1 MLAKQRQDRIL
12 AEVRRHGVVRVSNLV
27 ELLGVSDMTVRR
39 DLGVLASQGLVDKVH
54 GGASAGDLRTT
65 EEPGFQAKSLRDLA
79 EKEAIAGRAVEL
91 VRPGTGI
98 GLSAGSTTWVLA
110 RRLCDVPDLTVV
122 TNSTRVAD
130 VLYQAARPDQS
141 VVLTGG
147 IRTPSDALVGPLAVS
162 ALSSLHLDLVFM
174 GTHGMDSSSGF
185 TTPNLMEAETN
196 RAFIR
201 AARRLVVL
209 ADHTKWGV
217 LGLSAFA
224 SARDV
229 NVLVTDSRLPRRARR
244 LISDQV
250 EEMLV
255 AEVEA

>member
-1 MLAKQRQDRIL
+1 
-12 AEVRRHGVVRVSNLV
+12 
-27 ELLGVSDMTVRR
+27 
-39 DLGVLASQGLVDKVH
+39 
-54 GGASAGDLRTT
+54 
-65 EEPGFQAKSLRDLA
+65 LRDLA

-130 VLYQAARPDQS
+130 VLHQAARPDQS

-229 NVLVTDSRLPRRARR
+229 NVLVTDSRLPRSARR